1 MVFSIYGSFILYCR
15 SYLRENKALATA
27 GILLALG
34 FMDFGLVEVIWDI
47 NNAGVFYTVMMV
59 LIAGKLSHDQA
70 KVEFSAGQA

>member
-1 MVFSIYGSFILYCR
+1 MAI
-15 SYLRENKALATA
+15 
-27 GILLALG
+27 G